1 MSQRFIGH
9 DMAWVPVVEA
19 PVEGAFLC
27 EDPAELM
34 RQGRQA
40 DVPVIIGANSREG
53 LLWYFGA

>member
-1 MSQRFIGH
+1 
-9 DMAWVPVVEA
+9 MAWVPVVEA